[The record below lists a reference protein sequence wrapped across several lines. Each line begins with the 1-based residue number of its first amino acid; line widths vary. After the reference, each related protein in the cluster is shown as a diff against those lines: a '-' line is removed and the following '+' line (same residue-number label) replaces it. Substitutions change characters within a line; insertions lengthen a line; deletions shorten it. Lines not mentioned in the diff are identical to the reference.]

1 MTDKI
6 PTPPHRS
13 AAEFPVR
20 EKARFPVSG
29 YTLTATAVHFLRL
42 RFGYLEYCL

>member
-6 PTPPHRS
+6 TTPTHRL

-29 YTLTATAVHFLRL
+29 YTLTATAVPLMKQF
-42 RFGYLEYCL
+42 